1 VLTVAPRENDGA
13 LATDVDDGVIF
24 ELDVTLHRP
33 VKLREHVVA
42 ARHVVQRACVK
53 VPALKVIIIATTCAE
68 ERLSL
73 GLV

>member
-1 VLTVAPRENDGA
+1 MMVPLPQMLTTV
-13 LATDVDDGVIF
+13 

-33 VKLREHVVA
+33 VKLREHVAA

-53 VPALKVIIIATTCAE
+53 VPALKVIIVATTCAE